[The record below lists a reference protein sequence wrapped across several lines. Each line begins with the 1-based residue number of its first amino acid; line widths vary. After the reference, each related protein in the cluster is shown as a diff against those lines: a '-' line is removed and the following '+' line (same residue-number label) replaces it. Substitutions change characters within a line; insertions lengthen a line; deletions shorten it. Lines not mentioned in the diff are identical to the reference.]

1 MSRSAS
7 SVGAEGGLLSDAV
20 VLFACRLKGLNTA
33 ELMIYQL
40 VEKELNMGALLLYGL
55 RDVPV
60 AHSLI
65 LCASGIWVRDLR
77 TRSNLS
83 QQQVTKIVKTLM
95 SKKLI
100 KAEKSTAA
108 KNKKVYM
115 LYDLE

>member
-1 MSRSAS
+1 MS
-7 SVGAEGGLLSDAV
+7 
-20 VLFACRLKGLNTA
+20 
-33 ELMIYQL
+33 
-40 VEKELNMGALLLYGL
+40 
-55 RDVPV
+55 P
-60 AHSLI
+60 
-65 LCASGIWVRDLR
+65 SGIWVRDLR